1 MPSQRH
7 SLSAFDKVCES
18 CGALHWIEE
27 RTDASSIARPQY
39 SSCCER
45 GIISLPSFEDPPEP
59 LYSLLAAP
67 QSKPSTELNAELDHE
82 SFHANIRNYNNALA
96 FTSLRVAVDHSVWG
110 PKGIHTFRISGELC
124 HRIGSLLP
132 PPEGVPAFAQ
142 IYIYDSDPQ
151 HQLDIRMSHQHQVL
165 DRDTLHDLQGMI
177 VKYNPYYAAF
187 MSAKERL
194 AQYNHIQLQLKTICE
209 PTADQRR
216 YNRPTASEIA
226 VLIPGTGEERTHTR
240 DIVVQDRSGP
250 LRRVSEMHSSYY
262 LSRMGV

>member
-1 MPSQRH
+1 M
-7 SLSAFDKVCES
+7 LK
-18 CGALHWIEE
+18 
-27 RTDASSIARPQY
+27 
-39 SSCCER
+39 
-45 GIISLPSFEDPPEP
+45 
-59 LYSLLAAP
+59 
-67 QSKPSTELNAELDHE
+67 LDHQ

-96 FTSLRVAVDHSVWG
+96 FTSLGVAVDHSVWG

-124 HRIGSLLP
+124 RRIGSLLP

-165 DRDTLHDLQGMI
+165 NRDTLRELQGMI

-194 AQYNHIQLQLKTICE
+194 AQYNHIQLRLKTICE

-226 VLIPGTGEERTHTR
+226 VLMPGTGEERTHTR
-240 DIVVQDRSGP
+240 DIIVQDWSGP
-250 LRRVSEMHSSYY
+250 LRRVSEMHSSYCALRY
-262 LSRMGV
+262 PLIHAYGEQGWHLNMQHTNIQEYPLFKMITDN